1 LVNFGERTYI
11 YVIEISCK
19 GAHAP
24 KMNKF
29 YILFDITIY
38 VGSTLPRRKKEEKWE
53 GFCVKCRK
61 KVVIQGPE
69 VVTLKNGRKAVKG
82 TCPNCGTV
90 VYRFISG

>member
-1 LVNFGERTYI
+1 
-11 YVIEISCK
+11 
-19 GAHAP
+19 
-24 KMNKF
+24 
-29 YILFDITIY
+29 
-38 VGSTLPRRKKEEKWE
+38 LPRRKKEEKWE